1 MATKGAI
8 LFNTDQTTMV
18 NPATDETL
26 QLLRRMVKLM
36 ESNSTV
42 DSANR
47 QRVVVENSITVGTA
61 PTTAVTLASAPTTAV
76 TIGGQAVDIR
86 FEHMDRSHQAYSMSI
101 RDKLAFS

>member
-18 NPATDETL
+18 NPATEETL

-36 ESNSTV
+36 ESNATV

-47 QRVVVENSITVGTA
+47 QKVVVEGTLAVTSA

-76 TIGGQAVDIR
+76 TIALQPVDHR
-86 FEHMDRSHQAYSMSI
+86 FEHMDRSHQSYSMSI
-101 RDKLAFS
+101 RDKLTFS